1 MNKHIL
7 TILFCILI
15 ELAPAQTVK
24 VLFSANKGEQAS
36 NADWVIDADNYNLFV
51 TNTGTY
57 TLTGNEANAQR
68 YPTPAQSGITASTAE
83 SFWSGGISAMA
94 VECVK
99 LGYLVETLPYNSQ
112 ITYGNASNPQDLS
125 NYRIYVLCEP
135 NLVFTA
141 AEKTAIMNY
150 INNGG
155 RLLMVSDHETADR
168 NGDGWE
174 ARTILNDLMFNN
186 SVNSANPFG
195 MKFDSVDIFQ
205 TSSNYTANSFDSIL
219 NSPQFGSVTQMKFAN
234 GTTMTLNPTANSTV
248 KGHFYSTGASK
259 TTTQAWVASCRFGKG
274 KVLGFGDSSPFDD
287 GTGDANDNLYDGW
300 IADASGNHRKI
311 IMNSMLW
318 LAKLDSSYSVTISKS
333 KDSACE
339 TDTMTLT
346 ANATGTL
353 SYSWNT
359 GATTKSIIVNSY
371 GNYSVTVTNAS
382 GITAT
387 NSVIANIR
395 NRLIPSISISG
406 NTISVPNKYLSYLW
420 YNGINFMPSET
431 NFQFVAVQTGNY
443 KCYVVDSMGCEGFS
457 KFINYTEPPVIA
469 KITKSKDS
477 ICSGDSI
484 LLSSNSAIS
493 YYWSNGK
500 TTQSCFVKS
509 SGVYSLTVTNA
520 SGVSSYASTSV
531 LFYSSPNPLIAL
543 FGNNLSTTNTFFSYQ
558 WYLNNSLISNATT
571 YQYSP
576 TVSGLYNVIVSD
588 AKGCKGKST
597 NFNYVKSSIQDLNY
611 DPKIIISNNSLVLDL
626 NSTEKIKIEL
636 IDLTGKIIYS
646 QSHQSTAH
654 IDLSIAPTLFFL
666 KISDDKYGTSWYKL
680 SK

>member
-1 MNKHIL
+1 MNKYIL

-51 TNTGTY
+51 TNAGTY

-99 LGYLVETLPYNSQ
+99 LGYLVETLPYNGQ
-112 ITYGNASNPQDLS
+112 LTYGNASNPQDLS

-150 INNGG
+150 ISNGG

-186 SVNSANPFG
+186 SVNSTNPFG

-205 TSSNYTANSFDSIL
+205 TSSNYTANSLDSIL
-219 NSPQFGSVTQMKFAN
+219 NSPQFGSVTKMKFAN

-274 KVLGFGDSSPFDD
+274 KVVSFGDSSPFDD

-318 LAKLDSSYSVTISKS
+318 LAKLDSSYFVTISKN
-333 KDSACE
+333 KDSVCIG
-339 TDTMTLT
+339 DSILLT
-346 ANATGTL
+346 ANAVGASTYTW
-353 SYSWNT
+353 ST
-359 GATTKSIIVNSY
+359 GATSQSIYVKSSGTY
-371 GNYSVTVTNAS
+371 TVTVTNTAGSTAS
-382 GITAT
+382 NSSSVFLRNNPNPSATLSGSFVSVPSIYINYQWYNINTLIPGAT
-387 NSVIANIR
+387 NSQFNATQ
-395 NRLIPSISISG
+395 SG
-406 NTISVPNKYLSYLW
+406 QYRCFVTDI
-420 YNGINFMPSET
+420 NGC
-431 NFQFVAVQTGNY
+431 
-443 KCYVVDSMGCEGFS
+443 KGFS
-457 KFINYTEPPVIA
+457 TSQTYTLAAFTIN
-469 KITKSKDS
+469 ITKSRDS

-484 LLSSNSAIS
+484 LLTATAGSS
-493 YYWSNGK
+493 YLWSNGNTNQNQYVK
-500 TTQSCFVKS
+500 T
-509 SGVYSLTVTNA
+509 SGIYTVTVTNA
-520 SGVSSYASTSV
+520 SSVTATNSVSV
-531 LFYSSPNPLIAL
+531 LFYANPVPIISQS
-543 FGNNLSTTNTFFSYQ
+543 GNILSTSNLFSTYQ
-558 WYLNNSLISNATT
+558 WYNSSLISGATSN
-571 YQYSP
+571 QYSP
-576 TVSGLYNVIVSD
+576 TVLGLYNVIVSD
-588 AKGCKGKST
+588 AKGCIGKST
-597 NFNYVKSSIQDLNY
+597 NFNYVKSSIQDLNI
-611 DPKIIISNNSLVLDL
+611 DPKITISNNSLVLDL

-636 IDLTGKIIYS
+636 VDLTGKIIYS
-646 QSHQSTAH
+646 QSHRSTAH

-666 KISDDKYGTSWYKL
+666 KISDDKYGTIWYKL